1 MLGNFP
7 LILITMV
14 VVGGAMKKQIIEKL
28 MQNAMLGKYTEE
40 KISAIKLVVAFGR
53 EDHTIENYEKIA
65 Q

>member
-1 MLGNFP
+1 
-7 LILITMV
+7 
-14 VVGGAMKKQIIEKL
+14 MKKQIIEKL

-53 EDHTIENYEKIA
+53 EDHTIENYKKIA